1 MCELVALIQDDTGG
15 PSPTE
20 NGSSGTPSP
29 APAPVTGYSGS
40 EHHPLLRFRK
50 LVIVVLAVKRLV
62 KLGAECASVFPISSG
77 SKCFN
82 HLQVHIGMK
91 VPHKKKHGVVR
102 PPPKCSDKDLVGW
115 LRSETLLLEV
125 RESFTDL
132 QSTLDACTAAQGQQ
146 LQGGRKTKAT
156 SLHTKRRLE
165 FEASTVAPT
174 EVSLAA
180 FLEKVASHFPLTPH
194 PTPSLHPHAAL
205 PAPLDSLWCR
215 LGDGLA
221 SVLRAN
227 LPPLAGYTTC
237 CEVCVCVCMRESFV
251 CVCERESF
259 VCVCVSSVF
268 HVCGCVCFVSVFH
281 VCCVCE
287 CVCVCVCMT
296 VHVLC
301 KCNSKVCTL
310 YTYIICIHQSTL
322 THMHMQIH
330 TTHIHTLYTL
340 HTHTHY
346 THSTSTQCI
355 ALLLQHSSTIHT
367 RKNHLQ

>member
-174 EVSLAA
+174 EVSLAT

-205 PAPLDSLWCR
+205 PAPSDSLWCR

-237 CEVCVCVCMRESFV
+237 CEVCVCVCV
-251 CVCERESF
+251 YEREF
-259 VCVCVSSVF
+259 RVCVCVF
-268 HVCGCVCFVSVFH
+268 RVCVSCVL
-281 VCCVCE
+281 
-287 CVCVCVCMT
+287 CVCVCVC
-296 VHVLC
+296 
-301 KCNSKVCTL
+301 VCV
-310 YTYIICIHQSTL
+310 YDCA
-322 THMHMQIH
+322 
-330 TTHIHTLYTL
+330 
-340 HTHTHY
+340 
-346 THSTSTQCI
+346 CVV
-355 ALLLQHSSTIHT
+355 
-367 RKNHLQ
+367 